1 MLLETLDDLLLD
13 QLRNLYSIET
23 QVEVALP
30 LLVADITSAPL
41 REMLTQH
48 FEETEG
54 QIVRLQEIFGTLG
67 VSARGPRCLG
77 ISALL
82 QEAQDCMRRSARGGL
97 LDTVVIGCMQRVKH
111 YEMASYISTI
121 AYARQLGQP
130 RIAELLTAS
139 LSEESETDLQLG
151 HIADTDVLEQ
161 GANAGVLAA

>member
-13 QLRNLYSIET
+13 QLRNLYSSET

-41 REMLTQH
+41 RELLTRH

-82 QEAQDCMRRSARGGL
+82 QEAQDLVRRSARGGL
-97 LDTVVIGCMQRVKH
+97 LDAVVIGCMQRVKH
-111 YEMASYISTI
+111 YEMASYASAI

-130 RIAELLTAS
+130 RIAELLAAS
-139 LSEESETDLQLG
+139 MAEESGADLLLG
-151 HIADTDVLEQ
+151 RIADTEVLEQ